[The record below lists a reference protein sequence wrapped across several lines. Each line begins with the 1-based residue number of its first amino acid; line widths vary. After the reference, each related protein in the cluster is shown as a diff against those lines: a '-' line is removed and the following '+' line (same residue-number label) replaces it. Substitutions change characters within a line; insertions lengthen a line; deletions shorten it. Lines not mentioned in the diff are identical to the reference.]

1 MMAPVA
7 DSPYLTLKDGEAATL
22 PTRVLFVCGV
32 AAPRFAGGETVARWS
47 RTERDEDTGI
57 MFVHLD
63 DCRSTSAMQ
72 AF

>member
-1 MMAPVA
+1 MLAPVA
-7 DSPYLTLKDGEAATL
+7 DSPYLVLRNEEGATL
-22 PTRVLFVCGV
+22 PTKVLFVCGI
-32 AAPRFAGGETVARWS
+32 AAPRFAGGEMVAQWA

-63 DCRSTSAMQ
+63 DCRATSAAQ